1 MKYDERIII
10 GVGTLLL
17 VVLWLGFLR
26 HQSPEFAGSLTGGL
40 FAVAGS
46 VLMLLSS
53 AYSLFKRIPA
63 LRNLLSAKKSMR
75 RLLQLHIYMGLA
87 GAILVLIHTGHKF
100 QSMLG
105 ILLTG
110 TLLLVVFSGLVGRYF
125 RGFFAE
131 DIQERRN
138 HLEALRTEFQ
148 LRAGQLDNSSASLFS
163 TEIAESVDS
172 PDLLALVESIA
183 DLEYSLNA
191 EQHLRKAFA
200 RCLYIHIVLS
210 GLFYLLL
217 GLHIWAALIYGLRWF
232 Q

>member
-17 VVLWLGFLR
+17 VILWLGFLR
-26 HQSPEFAGSLTGGL
+26 HQSPEFAGSLTGGF

-110 TLLLVVFSGLVGRYF
+110 TLLLVVFSGLWGRYI
-125 RGFFAE
+125 RGFIA
-131 DIQERRN
+131 DDVQERRN
-138 HLEALRTEFQ
+138 HLEALRIEFQ
-148 LRAGQLDNSSASLFS
+148 QRAEQFIDSTPAMIPSVSAVRVQ
-163 TEIAESVDS
+163 TPE
-172 PDLLALVESIA
+172 LLTLVESIA
-183 DLEYSLNA
+183 DMEYSLNA
-191 EQHLRKAFA
+191 ELHLRKVFS
-200 RCLYIHIVLS
+200 RWLTIHIIFS
-210 GLFYLLL
+210 IAFYLFL
-217 GLHIWAALIYGLRWF
+217 GLHIWAALVFGLRWF